1 MQPVR
6 ESNRAAVR
14 SAATKAPVGLWLAR
28 GSQRLGMS
36 TVVAAAAFA
45 RGIFN
50 LTRTGIA
57 AELTAASEQR
67 LPPVGG
73 RCRIATKRGVQGS
86 EAGVVVSG
94 MRTPF
99 QGVKHTLGTTTR
111 DSTALRSRVS
121 NQLSGLFFSAPGC
134 GSQHPRV
141 PWAALASC
149 WPLPQ
154 QLLPASATGRGRR
167 CCKSH
172 PVGMSNVVAA
182 AAMRKGVFNLTRTGI
197 AAELT
202 AASGGNRAAVRLH
215 LEYHMPFYG

>member
-1 MQPVR
+1 MGSIPVRVMNKIPDLRIRDFFMQPVR

-14 SAATKAPVGLWLAR
+14 STATKAPVGLWLAR

-36 TVVAAAAFA
+36 NVVAAAAFA

-86 EAGVVVSG
+86 EAGAVVSG
-94 MRTPF
+94 MRTPL

-111 DSTALRSRVS
+111 D
-121 NQLSGLFFSAPGC
+121 
-134 GSQHPRV
+134 
-141 PWAALASC
+141 
-149 WPLPQ
+149 
-154 QLLPASATGRGRR
+154 
-167 CCKSH
+167 
-172 PVGMSNVVAA
+172 
-182 AAMRKGVFNLTRTGI
+182 
-197 AAELT
+197 
-202 AASGGNRAAVRLH
+202 RAAVRLH

>member
-1 MQPVR
+1 MGSIPVRVMNKIPDLRIRDFFMQPVR
-6 ESNRAAVR
+6 
-14 SAATKAPVGLWLAR
+14 
-28 GSQRLGMS
+28 
-36 TVVAAAAFA
+36 
-45 RGIFN
+45 GIEG
-50 LTRTGIA
+50 TR
-57 AELTAASEQR
+57 
-67 LPPVGG
+67 PPAGG
-73 RCRIATKRGVQGS
+73 KK
-86 EAGVVVSG
+86 E
-94 MRTPF
+94 P
-99 QGVKHTLGTTTR
+99 
-111 DSTALRSRVS
+111 
-121 NQLSGLFFSAPGC
+121 SGLFFSVPGC

-182 AAMRKGVFNLTRTGI
+182 AAFARGIFNLTRTGI

-215 LEYHMPFYG
+215 LEYHMPFMDKKPGRGTRSGALLPGFSAFSVNFRPEIVTKLCQ

>member
-1 MQPVR
+1 MGSIPVR
-6 ESNRAAVR
+6 VMNKIPRAFARGIFSCNPYEESNEHGRCAAAASNQPSGLFF
-14 SAATKAPVGLWLAR
+14 SAPGC
-28 GSQRLGMS
+28 GSQHPRVPWAALASCWPLPQQLLPASATGRGRRCCKSHPVGMS

-86 EAGVVVSG
+86 EAGAVVSG
-94 MRTPF
+94 MRTPL

-111 DSTALRSRVS
+111 D
-121 NQLSGLFFSAPGC
+121 
-134 GSQHPRV
+134 
-141 PWAALASC
+141 
-149 WPLPQ
+149 
-154 QLLPASATGRGRR
+154 
-167 CCKSH
+167 
-172 PVGMSNVVAA
+172 
-182 AAMRKGVFNLTRTGI
+182 
-197 AAELT
+197 
-202 AASGGNRAAVRLH
+202 RAAVRLH

>member
-1 MQPVR
+1 M
-6 ESNRAAVR
+6 R
-14 SAATKAPVGLWLAR
+14 STATKAPVGLWLAR

-86 EAGVVVSG
+86 KAGAVVSG
-94 MRTPF
+94 MRTPL

-111 DSTALRSRVS
+111 DR
-121 NQLSGLFFSAPGC
+121 
-134 GSQHPRV
+134 
-141 PWAALASC
+141 
-149 WPLPQ
+149 
-154 QLLPASATGRGRR
+154 
-167 CCKSH
+167 
-172 PVGMSNVVAA
+172 AA
-182 AAMRKGVFNLTRTGI
+182 A
-197 AAELT
+197 
-202 AASGGNRAAVRLH
+202 RLH